1 MRLCGTIHSHL
12 YVGGK
17 MNKIFERIMD
27 IEKDLNDLITDIV
40 IGAESCPYVKGDIID
55 KLTTAN
61 VNVGHVYQLN
71 KANLR
76 NHEVLESD
84 AKKYGDK

>member
-1 MRLCGTIHSHL
+1 
-12 YVGGK
+12 

-55 KLTTAN
+55 QLTTAN
-61 VNVGHVYQLN
+61 INVGHVYQLN

>member
-1 MRLCGTIHSHL
+1 VS
-12 YVGGK
+12 
-17 MNKIFERIMD
+17 NKIFERIMD

-40 IGAESCPYVKGDIID
+40 IGVEGCPYVKGDIVD

-61 VNVGHVYQLN
+61 INVGHVYQLN
-71 KANLR
+71 KVNMR

>member
-1 MRLCGTIHSHL
+1 
-12 YVGGK
+12 

-40 IGAESCPYVKGDIID
+40 IGAEGCPYVKQDIID

-61 VNVGHVYQLN
+61 INVGHVYQLN

>member
-1 MRLCGTIHSHL
+1 
-12 YVGGK
+12 

-27 IEKDLNDLITDIV
+27 IEKDLNYLITDIV

-61 VNVGHVYQLN
+61 LNVGHVYQLN
-71 KANLR
+71 KANMR
-76 NHEVLESD
+76 NHEVLEGD
-84 AKKYGDK
+84 KKKYGDK

>member
-1 MRLCGTIHSHL
+1 MS
-12 YVGGK
+12 
-17 MNKIFERIMD
+17 NKIFERIMD

-40 IGAESCPYVKGDIID
+40 IGVEGCPYVQGDIID

-61 VNVGHVYQLN
+61 INVGHVYQLN
-71 KANLR
+71 KANMR

>member
-1 MRLCGTIHSHL
+1 MS
-12 YVGGK
+12 
-17 MNKIFERIMD
+17 NKIFERIME

-40 IGAESCPYVKGDIID
+40 IGVEGCPYVKGDIVD

-61 VNVGHVYQLN
+61 INVGHVYQLN
-71 KANLR
+71 KVNMR